1 MAITLGLWNI
11 SAFTMPVT
19 TKENLALTKLAE
31 TRSSRLLLVVSKLCV
46 SYKKH
51 VELYIATQ

>member
-19 TKENLALTKLAE
+19 TKEILALTKIAD
-31 TRSSRLLLVVSKLCV
+31 TRSSSLLLVVSKLCV

-51 VELYIATQ
+51 VEVYTATQ